1 LVDEVQTLLKVWRF
15 GNMGSRETRK
25 NHFTGGE
32 TMDTRV
38 EKGYEK
44 YAWIIFF
51 VFGLLAVI
59 TTPILFT
66 GHPPNPPSP
75 EGMTGLTQDQMDSD
89 NHHTRRNL
97 I

>member
-1 LVDEVQTLLKVWRF
+1 
-15 GNMGSRETRK
+15 MGT
-25 NHFTGGE
+25 TI
-32 TMDTRV
+32 
-38 EKGYEK
+38 EKRYVM

-51 VFGLLAVI
+51 VFGFLTVI
-59 TTPILFT
+59 AAPINLS
-66 GHPPNPPSP
+66 GRPPNPPSP